1 MNAADA
7 LAVSMLAVIFIAL
20 GMVGLLV
27 FQMSRGNPRRN
38 ADVECLIEEALAED
52 DAPLHEDFPDAATAG
67 GSKEPEP
74 WERGAD
80 WWKDPSK

>member
-7 LAVSMLAVIFIAL
+7 LALTMLAVIFIAL

-27 FQMSRGNPRRN
+27 FQLSRGNPQRN
-38 ADVECLIEEALAED
+38 TDVECLIEEALAEH
-52 DAPLHEDFPDAATAG
+52 DAPQHEDFPDAAAAG
-67 GSKEPEP
+67 GTPTPEP

-80 WWKDPSK
+80 WWKNPNS